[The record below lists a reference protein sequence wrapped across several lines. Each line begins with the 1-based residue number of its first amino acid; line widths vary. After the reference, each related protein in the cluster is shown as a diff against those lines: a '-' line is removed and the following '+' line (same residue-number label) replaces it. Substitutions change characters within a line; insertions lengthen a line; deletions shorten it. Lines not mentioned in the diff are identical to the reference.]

1 MILLGIQSIGL
12 EAWIPLTFLMGLMY
26 GVFSKLFSYL
36 NVKSGN
42 NFYVLLAALAVFDLI
57 RAYFPFGGF
66 PWGFPST
73 VLLTGPIDSPLF
85 FEVPLTFRNFGP
97 TGSSLL
103 LQSLPLVIAL
113 GVFSK
118 RKPKNYLKDYS
129 IFLLIIFTIFISN
142 YVVNDYQDTQLE
154 TSELNITIVQGNSPC
169 PGAKNK
175 CSNERQ
181 KIYDSHL
188 AQTQSLEGNFDLVVW
203 PESSTGFNNDP
214 GVHSRVQNDV
224 SAQALRL
231 DSYFLIGGDRP
242 VQKEYFENYGIFI
255 NREGEIVDQY
265 LKQHPVPFGEYIP
278 FRKYLDWIPP
288 LALVPRDM
296 IRGDGQK
303 IFMVNDTKISTVIS
317 FEGSF
322 QRYIR
327 NSVLDGAELVVIL
340 TNQASYYPD
349 ANFTMRMTY
358 GTVGDYNARDAV
370 HYSYYTTLRG
380 VMEKEDD
387 SDDEFVVPQKLND
400 LYDAKDYGQ
409 YANED
414 GELVVCFITNN
425 DITGGNSG
433 SPVINGKGELIG
445 CAFDGNWEAMSG
457 DIAFEDRIQRTI
469 AVDARYILFIIEKY
483 GGATN
488 IIEEMTI
495 VKTEP
500 KEEMPAQ
507 EETPEAAEKE
517 EASAN

>member
-1 MILLGIQSIGL
+1 MNAIIAGLLYFLSFPPYDFWYLIFPALYLFYYSLLSSKKSFLSGFIFGCVAYGVILLGIQSIGL

-36 NVKSGN
+36 NTKSGN

-118 RKPKNYLKDYS
+118 SKPKNYLKDYS

-142 YVVNDYQDTQLE
+142 YVVNDYQYTQLE

-169 PGAKNK
+169 PGAKNR

-224 SAQALRL
+224 STEALRL

-255 NREGEIVDQY
+255 NREGEVVDQY

-340 TNQASYYPD
+340 TNQASYGESGMSD
-349 ANFTMRMTY
+349 QFILMSRANAISNERPI
-358 GTVGDYNARDAV
+358 V
-370 HYSYYTTLRG
+370 HAAITGKSAFIDHNGKVISKTELFETTTLN
-380 VMEKEDD
+380 EKLEVRQTETPY
-387 SDDEFVVPQKLND
+387 SKYGNYLN
-400 LYDAKDYGQ
+400 
-409 YANED
+409 
-414 GELVVCFITNN
+414 
-425 DITGGNSG
+425 
-433 SPVINGKGELIG
+433 
-445 CAFDGNWEAMSG
+445 
-457 DIAFEDRIQRTI
+457 
-469 AVDARYILFIIEKY
+469 YIFIIF
-483 GGATN
+483 GALTFVRRF
-488 IIEEMTI
+488 IRP
-495 VKTEP
+495 VD
-500 KEEMPAQ
+500 
-507 EETPEAAEKE
+507 
-517 EASAN
+517 

>member
-1 MILLGIQSIGL
+1 MNAIIAGLLYFLSFPPYDFWYLIFPALYLFYYSLLSSKKSFLSGFIFGCVAYGVILLGIQSIGL

-36 NVKSGN
+36 NTKSGN

-73 VLLTGPIDSPLF
+73 VLLTGLIDSPLF
-85 FEVPLTFRNFGP
+85 FEVPLIFRNFGP

-118 RKPKNYLKDYS
+118 SKPKNYLKDYS

-142 YVVNDYQDTQLE
+142 YVVNDYQQTQLE

-169 PGAKNK
+169 PGAKNR

-181 KIYDSHL
+181 RIYDSHL

-214 GVHSRVQNDV
+214 GIHSRVQNDI
-224 SAQALRL
+224 STEALRL

-255 NREGEIVDQY
+255 NREGEVVDQY

-303 IFMVNDTKISTVIS
+303 IFIVNDTKISTVIS

-340 TNQASYYPD
+340 TNQASYGESGMSD
-349 ANFTMRMTY
+349 QFILMSRANAISNERPI
-358 GTVGDYNARDAV
+358 V
-370 HYSYYTTLRG
+370 HAAITGKSAFIDHNGKVISQTELFETTTLN
-380 VMEKEDD
+380 EKLEARQTETPY
-387 SDDEFVVPQKLND
+387 SKYGNYLN
-400 LYDAKDYGQ
+400 
-409 YANED
+409 
-414 GELVVCFITNN
+414 
-425 DITGGNSG
+425 
-433 SPVINGKGELIG
+433 
-445 CAFDGNWEAMSG
+445 
-457 DIAFEDRIQRTI
+457 
-469 AVDARYILFIIEKY
+469 YIFIIF
-483 GGATN
+483 GALTFVRRF
-488 IIEEMTI
+488 IRP
-495 VKTEP
+495 VD
-500 KEEMPAQ
+500 
-507 EETPEAAEKE
+507 
-517 EASAN
+517 

>member
-1 MILLGIQSIGL
+1 MNAIIAGLLYFLSFPPYDFWYLIFPALYLFYYSLLSSKKSFLSGFIFGCVAYGVILLGIQSIGL

-36 NVKSGN
+36 NTKSGN

-85 FEVPLTFRNFGP
+85 FEVPLIFRNFGP

-118 RKPKNYLKDYS
+118 SKPKNYLKDYS

-142 YVVNDYQDTQLE
+142 YVVNDYQHTQLE

-224 SAQALRL
+224 STEALRL

-340 TNQASYYPD
+340 TNQASYGESGMSD
-349 ANFTMRMTY
+349 QFILMSRANAISNERPI
-358 GTVGDYNARDAV
+358 V
-370 HYSYYTTLRG
+370 HAAITGKSAFIDHNGKVISKTELFETTTLN
-380 VMEKEDD
+380 EKLEARQTETPY
-387 SDDEFVVPQKLND
+387 SKYGNYLN
-400 LYDAKDYGQ
+400 
-409 YANED
+409 
-414 GELVVCFITNN
+414 
-425 DITGGNSG
+425 
-433 SPVINGKGELIG
+433 
-445 CAFDGNWEAMSG
+445 
-457 DIAFEDRIQRTI
+457 
-469 AVDARYILFIIEKY
+469 YIFIIF
-483 GGATN
+483 GALTFVRRF
-488 IIEEMTI
+488 IRP
-495 VKTEP
+495 VD
-500 KEEMPAQ
+500 
-507 EETPEAAEKE
+507 
-517 EASAN
+517 

>member
-1 MILLGIQSIGL
+1 MNAIIAGLLYFLSFPPYDFWYLIFPALYLFYYSLLSSKKSFLSGFIFGCVAYGVILLGIQSIGL

-36 NVKSGN
+36 NTKSGN

-85 FEVPLTFRNFGP
+85 FEVPLIFRNFGP

-118 RKPKNYLKDYS
+118 SKPKNYLKDYS

-142 YVVNDYQDTQLE
+142 YVFNDYQYTQLE

-169 PGAKNK
+169 PGAKNR

-224 SAQALRL
+224 STQALRL

-255 NREGEIVDQY
+255 NREGEVVDQY

-340 TNQASYYPD
+340 TNQASYGESGMSD
-349 ANFTMRMTY
+349 QFILMSRANAISNERPI
-358 GTVGDYNARDAV
+358 V
-370 HYSYYTTLRG
+370 HAAITGKSAFIDHNGKVISKTELFETTTLN
-380 VMEKEDD
+380 EKLEVRQTETPY
-387 SDDEFVVPQKLND
+387 SKYGNYLN
-400 LYDAKDYGQ
+400 
-409 YANED
+409 
-414 GELVVCFITNN
+414 
-425 DITGGNSG
+425 
-433 SPVINGKGELIG
+433 
-445 CAFDGNWEAMSG
+445 
-457 DIAFEDRIQRTI
+457 
-469 AVDARYILFIIEKY
+469 YIFIIF
-483 GGATN
+483 GALTFVRRF
-488 IIEEMTI
+488 IRP
-495 VKTEP
+495 VD
-500 KEEMPAQ
+500 
-507 EETPEAAEKE
+507 
-517 EASAN
+517 

>member
-1 MILLGIQSIGL
+1 MNAIIAGLLYFLSFPPYDFWYLIFPALYLFYYSLLSGKKSFLSGFIFGCVAYGVILLGIQSIGL

-36 NVKSGN
+36 NTKSGN

-142 YVVNDYQDTQLE
+142 YVVNDYQHTQLE

-224 SAQALRL
+224 STQALRL

-327 NSVLDGAELVVIL
+327 NSVMDGAELVVIL
-340 TNQASYYPD
+340 TNQASYGESGMSD
-349 ANFTMRMTY
+349 QFILMSRANAISNERPI
-358 GTVGDYNARDAV
+358 V
-370 HYSYYTTLRG
+370 HAAITGKSAFIDHNGKVISQTELFESTTLN
-380 VMEKEDD
+380 EKLEARQTETPY
-387 SDDEFVVPQKLND
+387 SKYGNYLN
-400 LYDAKDYGQ
+400 
-409 YANED
+409 
-414 GELVVCFITNN
+414 
-425 DITGGNSG
+425 
-433 SPVINGKGELIG
+433 
-445 CAFDGNWEAMSG
+445 
-457 DIAFEDRIQRTI
+457 
-469 AVDARYILFIIEKY
+469 YIFIIF
-483 GGATN
+483 GALTFVRRF
-488 IIEEMTI
+488 IRP
-495 VKTEP
+495 VD
-500 KEEMPAQ
+500 
-507 EETPEAAEKE
+507 
-517 EASAN
+517 

>member
-1 MILLGIQSIGL
+1 MFMNAIIAGLLYFLSFPPYDFWYLIFPALYLFYYSLLSSKKSFLSGFIFGCVAYGVILLGIQSIGL

-36 NVKSGN
+36 NTKSGN

-85 FEVPLTFRNFGP
+85 FEVPLIFRNFGP
-97 TGSSLL
+97 TGFSLL

-118 RKPKNYLKDYS
+118 SKPKNYLKDYS
-129 IFLLIIFTIFISN
+129 IFLLIIFTIFILN
-142 YVVNDYQDTQLE
+142 YVVNDYQYTQLE

-169 PGAKNK
+169 PGAKNR

-224 SAQALRL
+224 STQALRL

-255 NREGEIVDQY
+255 NRKGEVVDQY

-303 IFMVNDTKISTVIS
+303 IFMVNNTKISTVIS

-340 TNQASYYPD
+340 TNQASYGESGMSD
-349 ANFTMRMTY
+349 QFILMSRANAISNDRPI
-358 GTVGDYNARDAV
+358 V
-370 HYSYYTTLRG
+370 HAAITGKSAFIDHNGKVISKTELFETTTLN
-380 VMEKEDD
+380 EKLEVRKTETPY
-387 SDDEFVVPQKLND
+387 SKYGNYLN
-400 LYDAKDYGQ
+400 
-409 YANED
+409 
-414 GELVVCFITNN
+414 
-425 DITGGNSG
+425 
-433 SPVINGKGELIG
+433 
-445 CAFDGNWEAMSG
+445 
-457 DIAFEDRIQRTI
+457 
-469 AVDARYILFIIEKY
+469 YIFIIF
-483 GGATN
+483 GTLTFARRF
-488 IIEEMTI
+488 IRP
-495 VKTEP
+495 VD
-500 KEEMPAQ
+500 
-507 EETPEAAEKE
+507 
-517 EASAN
+517 

>member
-1 MILLGIQSIGL
+1 MNAIIAGLLYFLSFPPYDFWYLIFPALYLFYYSLLSSKKSFLSGFIFGCVAYGVILLGIQSIGL

-36 NVKSGN
+36 NTKSGN

-118 RKPKNYLKDYS
+118 SKPKNYLKDYS

-142 YVVNDYQDTQLE
+142 YVVNDYQNTQLE

-169 PGAKNK
+169 PGAKNR

-188 AQTQSLEGNFDLVVW
+188 VQTQSLEGNFDLVVW

-255 NREGEIVDQY
+255 NREGEVVDQY

-278 FRKYLDWIPP
+278 LRKYLDWIPP

-340 TNQASYYPD
+340 TNQASYGESGMSD
-349 ANFTMRMTY
+349 QFILMSRANAISNERPI
-358 GTVGDYNARDAV
+358 V
-370 HYSYYTTLRG
+370 HAAITGKSAFIDHNGKVISKSELFETTTLN
-380 VMEKEDD
+380 EKLEVRQTETPY
-387 SDDEFVVPQKLND
+387 SKYGNYLN
-400 LYDAKDYGQ
+400 
-409 YANED
+409 
-414 GELVVCFITNN
+414 
-425 DITGGNSG
+425 
-433 SPVINGKGELIG
+433 
-445 CAFDGNWEAMSG
+445 
-457 DIAFEDRIQRTI
+457 
-469 AVDARYILFIIEKY
+469 YIFIII
-483 GGATN
+483 GAITFVRRF
-488 IIEEMTI
+488 IRPID
-495 VKTEP
+495 
-500 KEEMPAQ
+500 
-507 EETPEAAEKE
+507 
-517 EASAN
+517 

>member
-1 MILLGIQSIGL
+1 MNAIIAGLLYFLSFPPYDFWYLIFPALYLFYYSLLSSKKSFLSGFIFGCVAYGVILLGIQSIGL

-36 NVKSGN
+36 NTKSGN

-118 RKPKNYLKDYS
+118 SKPKNYLKDYS

-142 YVVNDYQDTQLE
+142 YVVNDYQHTQLE

-169 PGAKNK
+169 PGAKNR

-224 SAQALRL
+224 STQALRL

-340 TNQASYYPD
+340 TNQASYGESGMSD
-349 ANFTMRMTY
+349 QFILMSRANAISNDRPI
-358 GTVGDYNARDAV
+358 V
-370 HYSYYTTLRG
+370 HAAITGKSAFIDHNGKVISKTELFETTTLN
-380 VMEKEDD
+380 EKLEVRQTETPY
-387 SDDEFVVPQKLND
+387 SKYGNYLN
-400 LYDAKDYGQ
+400 YI
-409 YANED
+409 
-414 GELVVCFITNN
+414 FIIFGALTFAR
-425 DITGGNSG
+425 
-433 SPVINGKGELIG
+433 ELI
-445 CAFDGNWEAMSG
+445 
-457 DIAFEDRIQRTI
+457 RP
-469 AVDARYILFIIEKY
+469 VD
-483 GGATN
+483 
-488 IIEEMTI
+488 
-495 VKTEP
+495 
-500 KEEMPAQ
+500 
-507 EETPEAAEKE
+507 
-517 EASAN
+517 

>member
-1 MILLGIQSIGL
+1 M
-12 EAWIPLTFLMGLMY
+12 
-26 GVFSKLFSYL
+26 
-36 NVKSGN
+36 
-42 NFYVLLAALAVFDLI
+42 
-57 RAYFPFGGF
+57 
-66 PWGFPST
+66 
-73 VLLTGPIDSPLF
+73 
-85 FEVPLTFRNFGP
+85 TFRNFGP

-118 RKPKNYLKDYS
+118 SKPKNYLKDYS

-142 YVVNDYQDTQLE
+142 YVVNDYQNTQLE

-169 PGAKNK
+169 PGAKNR

-224 SAQALRL
+224 STQALRL

-255 NREGEIVDQY
+255 NREGKVVDQY

-278 FRKYLDWIPP
+278 FRKYLEWIPP

-340 TNQASYYPD
+340 TNQASYGESGMSD
-349 ANFTMRMTY
+349 QFILMSRANAISNERPI
-358 GTVGDYNARDAV
+358 V
-370 HYSYYTTLRG
+370 HAAITGKSAFIDHNGKVISKTELFETTTLN
-380 VMEKEDD
+380 K
-387 SDDEFVVPQKLND
+387 KLEVRQTQTP
-400 LYDAKDYGQ
+400 YSKYGN
-409 YANED
+409 YLN
-414 GELVVCFITNN
+414 
-425 DITGGNSG
+425 
-433 SPVINGKGELIG
+433 
-445 CAFDGNWEAMSG
+445 
-457 DIAFEDRIQRTI
+457 
-469 AVDARYILFIIEKY
+469 YIFIIF
-483 GGATN
+483 GALTFLRRF
-488 IIEEMTI
+488 IRP
-495 VKTEP
+495 VD
-500 KEEMPAQ
+500 
-507 EETPEAAEKE
+507 
-517 EASAN
+517 

>member
-1 MILLGIQSIGL
+1 MNAIIAGLLYFLSFPPYDFWYLIFPALYLFYYSLLSSKKPFLSGFVFGCVAYGVILLGIQSIGL

-36 NVKSGN
+36 NTKSGN

-118 RKPKNYLKDYS
+118 SKPKNYLKDYS

-142 YVVNDYQDTQLE
+142 YVVNDYQYTQLE

-169 PGAKNK
+169 PGAKNR

-224 SAQALRL
+224 STQALRL

-340 TNQASYYPD
+340 TNQASYGESGMSD
-349 ANFTMRMTY
+349 QFILMSRANAISNERPI
-358 GTVGDYNARDAV
+358 V
-370 HYSYYTTLRG
+370 HAAITGKSAFIDHNGKVISKTELFETTTLN
-380 VMEKEDD
+380 EKLEVRQTETPY
-387 SDDEFVVPQKLND
+387 SKYGNYLN
-400 LYDAKDYGQ
+400 
-409 YANED
+409 
-414 GELVVCFITNN
+414 
-425 DITGGNSG
+425 
-433 SPVINGKGELIG
+433 
-445 CAFDGNWEAMSG
+445 
-457 DIAFEDRIQRTI
+457 
-469 AVDARYILFIIEKY
+469 YIFIIF
-483 GGATN
+483 GALTLVRRF
-488 IIEEMTI
+488 IRPIG
-495 VKTEP
+495 
-500 KEEMPAQ
+500 
-507 EETPEAAEKE
+507 
-517 EASAN
+517 

>member
-1 MILLGIQSIGL
+1 MNAIIAGLLYFLSFPPYDFWYLIFPALYLFYYSLLSSKKSFLSGFIFGCVAYGVILLGIQSIGL

-73 VLLTGPIDSPLF
+73 VLLTGLIDSPLF

-129 IFLLIIFTIFISN
+129 IFLLIIFTILISN
-142 YVVNDYQDTQLE
+142 YVVNDYQHTQLE

-214 GVHSRVQNDV
+214 GVHSRVQNDI
-224 SAQALRL
+224 STEALRL

-255 NREGEIVDQY
+255 NREGEVVDQY

-303 IFMVNDTKISTVIS
+303 IFIVNDTKISTVIS

-340 TNQASYYPD
+340 TNQASYGESGMSD
-349 ANFTMRMTY
+349 QFILMSRANAISNERPI
-358 GTVGDYNARDAV
+358 V
-370 HYSYYTTLRG
+370 HAAITGKSAFIDHNGKVISKTELFETTTLN
-380 VMEKEDD
+380 EKLEVRQTETPY
-387 SDDEFVVPQKLND
+387 SKYGNYLN
-400 LYDAKDYGQ
+400 
-409 YANED
+409 
-414 GELVVCFITNN
+414 
-425 DITGGNSG
+425 
-433 SPVINGKGELIG
+433 
-445 CAFDGNWEAMSG
+445 
-457 DIAFEDRIQRTI
+457 
-469 AVDARYILFIIEKY
+469 YIFIIF
-483 GGATN
+483 GALTFVRRF
-488 IIEEMTI
+488 IRP
-495 VKTEP
+495 VD
-500 KEEMPAQ
+500 
-507 EETPEAAEKE
+507 
-517 EASAN
+517 

>member
-1 MILLGIQSIGL
+1 MNAIIAGLLYFLSFPPYDFWYLIFPALYLFYYSLLSSKKSFLSGFIFGCVAYGVILLGIQSIGL

-36 NVKSGN
+36 NTKSGN

-118 RKPKNYLKDYS
+118 SKPKNYLKDYS

-142 YVVNDYQDTQLE
+142 YVVNDYQNTQLE

-169 PGAKNK
+169 PGAKNR

-188 AQTQSLEGNFDLVVW
+188 VQTQSLEGNFDLVVW

-242 VQKEYFENYGIFI
+242 VEKEYFENYGIFI

-340 TNQASYYPD
+340 TNQASYGESGMSD
-349 ANFTMRMTY
+349 QFILMSRANAISNERPI
-358 GTVGDYNARDAV
+358 V
-370 HYSYYTTLRG
+370 HAAITGKSAFIDHNGKVISKTELFETTTLN
-380 VMEKEDD
+380 EKLEVRQTETPY
-387 SDDEFVVPQKLND
+387 SKYGNYLN
-400 LYDAKDYGQ
+400 
-409 YANED
+409 
-414 GELVVCFITNN
+414 
-425 DITGGNSG
+425 
-433 SPVINGKGELIG
+433 
-445 CAFDGNWEAMSG
+445 
-457 DIAFEDRIQRTI
+457 
-469 AVDARYILFIIEKY
+469 YIFIIF
-483 GGATN
+483 GALTFVRRF
-488 IIEEMTI
+488 IRP
-495 VKTEP
+495 VD
-500 KEEMPAQ
+500 
-507 EETPEAAEKE
+507 
-517 EASAN
+517 

>member
-1 MILLGIQSIGL
+1 MNAIIAGLLYFLSFPPYDFWYLIFPALYLFYYSLLSSKKSFLSGLIFGCVAYGVILLGIQSIGL
-12 EAWIPLTFLMGLMY
+12 EAWIPLTILMGFMY

-36 NVKSGN
+36 NTKSGN
-42 NFYVLLAALAVFDLI
+42 NFYVSLAALAVFDLI

-73 VLLTGPIDSPLF
+73 VLLAGPIDSPLF
-85 FEVPLTFRNFGP
+85 FEVPLIFRNFGP

-118 RKPKNYLKDYS
+118 SKQKNYLKNYS

-142 YVVNDYQDTQLE
+142 YVVNEYQYTQLE

-169 PGAKNK
+169 PGAKNR
-175 CSNERQ
+175 CNNERQ

-188 AQTQSLEGNFDLVVW
+188 AQTQSLEGKFDLVVW

-214 GVHSRVQNDV
+214 GVHSTVQNDV
-224 SAQALRL
+224 STQALRL

-255 NREGEIVDQY
+255 NKEGEVVDQY

-278 FRKYLDWIPP
+278 FRKYLDWIPS
-288 LALVPRDM
+288 LSLVPRDM

-303 IFMVNDTKISTVIS
+303 IFMINDTKISTVIS

-340 TNQASYYPD
+340 TNQASYGESGMSD
-349 ANFTMRMTY
+349 QFILMSRANAISNERPI
-358 GTVGDYNARDAV
+358 V
-370 HYSYYTTLRG
+370 H
-380 VMEKEDD
+380 
-387 SDDEFVVPQKLND
+387 
-400 LYDAKDYGQ
+400 A
-409 YANED
+409 A
-414 GELVVCFITNN
+414 
-425 DITGGNSG
+425 ITGKSAF
-433 SPVINGKGELIG
+433 IDHNGKVISKTELFETTVLTEKLE
-445 CAFDGNWEAMSG
+445 ARRTETPYSKYGNYLN
-457 DIAFEDRIQRTI
+457 
-469 AVDARYILFIIEKY
+469 YIFIIF
-483 GGATN
+483 GAAVLAKKF
-488 IIEEMTI
+488 IR
-495 VKTEP
+495 
-500 KEEMPAQ
+500 PAD
-507 EETPEAAEKE
+507 
-517 EASAN
+517 

>member
-1 MILLGIQSIGL
+1 MFMNTILAGLLYFLSFPPYDFWYLIFPALYLFYYSLLSSKKSFLSGFFFGCVAYGVILLGIQSIGL
-12 EAWIPLTFLMGLMY
+12 EAWIPLTILMGLMY

-36 NVKSGN
+36 NTKSGN

-73 VLLTGPIDSPLF
+73 VLLTGPIDSPF
-85 FEVPLTFRNFGP
+85 FLKVPSTFSNFGP

-118 RKPKNYLKDYS
+118 SKQKNYLKDYS
-129 IFLLIIFTIFISN
+129 VFLLIIFTIIISN
-142 YVVNDYQDTQLE
+142 YVVNDYRYTQLE

-169 PGAKNK
+169 PGAKNR
-175 CSNERQ
+175 CNNERQ

-188 AQTQSLEGNFDLVVW
+188 AQTQSLEGKFDLVVW

-214 GVHSRVQNDV
+214 GVHSTVQNDV
-224 SAQALRL
+224 STQALRL

-255 NREGEIVDQY
+255 NKEGEVVDQY

-340 TNQASYYPD
+340 TNQASYGESGMSD
-349 ANFTMRMTY
+349 QFILMSRANAISNDRPI
-358 GTVGDYNARDAV
+358 V
-370 HYSYYTTLRG
+370 H
-380 VMEKEDD
+380 
-387 SDDEFVVPQKLND
+387 
-400 LYDAKDYGQ
+400 A
-409 YANED
+409 A
-414 GELVVCFITNN
+414 
-425 DITGGNSG
+425 ITGKSAF
-433 SPVINGKGELIG
+433 IDHNGKVISKTELFET
-445 CAFDGNWEAMSG
+445 AALTETLEARRTETPYSKYGNYLN
-457 DIAFEDRIQRTI
+457 
-469 AVDARYILFIIEKY
+469 YIFIIF
-483 GGATN
+483 GAAVLARKF
-488 IIEEMTI
+488 IRL
-495 VKTEP
+495 
-500 KEEMPAQ
+500 AG
-507 EETPEAAEKE
+507 
-517 EASAN
+517 

>member
-1 MILLGIQSIGL
+1 MNAIIAGLLYFLSFPPYDFWYLIFPALYLFYYSLLSSKKSFLSGFIFGCVAYGVILLGIQSIGL

-36 NVKSGN
+36 NTKSGN

-85 FEVPLTFRNFGP
+85 FEVPLAFRNFGP

-142 YVVNDYQDTQLE
+142 YVVNDYQHTQLE

-224 SAQALRL
+224 STEALRL

-340 TNQASYYPD
+340 TNQASYGESGMSD
-349 ANFTMRMTY
+349 QFILMSRANAISNERPI
-358 GTVGDYNARDAV
+358 V
-370 HYSYYTTLRG
+370 HAAITGKSAFIDHNGKVISKTELFETTTLN
-380 VMEKEDD
+380 EKLEVRQTETPY
-387 SDDEFVVPQKLND
+387 SKYGNYLN
-400 LYDAKDYGQ
+400 
-409 YANED
+409 
-414 GELVVCFITNN
+414 
-425 DITGGNSG
+425 
-433 SPVINGKGELIG
+433 
-445 CAFDGNWEAMSG
+445 
-457 DIAFEDRIQRTI
+457 
-469 AVDARYILFIIEKY
+469 YIFIIF
-483 GGATN
+483 GALTFVRRF
-488 IIEEMTI
+488 IRP
-495 VKTEP
+495 VD
-500 KEEMPAQ
+500 
-507 EETPEAAEKE
+507 
-517 EASAN
+517 

>member
-1 MILLGIQSIGL
+1 MNAIIAGLLYFLSFPPYDFWYLIFPALYLFYYSLLSSKKSFLSGFIFGCVAYGVILLGIQSIGL

-113 GVFSK
+113 GFFSK
-118 RKPKNYLKDYS
+118 SKPKNYLKDYS

-142 YVVNDYQDTQLE
+142 YVVNDYQHTQLE

-169 PGAKNK
+169 PGAKNR

-188 AQTQSLEGNFDLVVW
+188 VQTQSLEGNFDLVVW

-224 SAQALRL
+224 STEALRL

-340 TNQASYYPD
+340 TNQASYGESGMSD
-349 ANFTMRMTY
+349 QFILMSRANAISNERPI
-358 GTVGDYNARDAV
+358 V
-370 HYSYYTTLRG
+370 HAAITGKSAFIDHNGKVISKTELFETTTLN
-380 VMEKEDD
+380 EKLEVRQTETPY
-387 SDDEFVVPQKLND
+387 SKYGNYLN
-400 LYDAKDYGQ
+400 
-409 YANED
+409 
-414 GELVVCFITNN
+414 
-425 DITGGNSG
+425 
-433 SPVINGKGELIG
+433 
-445 CAFDGNWEAMSG
+445 
-457 DIAFEDRIQRTI
+457 
-469 AVDARYILFIIEKY
+469 YIFIIF
-483 GGATN
+483 GALTFARKL
-488 IIEEMTI
+488 IRP
-495 VKTEP
+495 VD
-500 KEEMPAQ
+500 
-507 EETPEAAEKE
+507 
-517 EASAN
+517 

>member
-1 MILLGIQSIGL
+1 MNAIIAGLLYFLSFPPYDFWYLIFPALYLFYYSLLSSKKSFLSGFIFGCVAYGVILLGIQSIGL

-36 NVKSGN
+36 NTKSGN

-118 RKPKNYLKDYS
+118 SKPKNYLKDYS

-142 YVVNDYQDTQLE
+142 YVVNDYQYTQLE

-214 GVHSRVQNDV
+214 GVHSRVQNDI
-224 SAQALRL
+224 STQALRL

-340 TNQASYYPD
+340 TNQASYGESGMSD
-349 ANFTMRMTY
+349 QFILMSRANAISNERPI
-358 GTVGDYNARDAV
+358 V
-370 HYSYYTTLRG
+370 HAAITGKSAFIDHNGKVISKTELFETTTLN
-380 VMEKEDD
+380 EKLEVRQTETPY
-387 SDDEFVVPQKLND
+387 SKYGNYLN
-400 LYDAKDYGQ
+400 
-409 YANED
+409 
-414 GELVVCFITNN
+414 
-425 DITGGNSG
+425 
-433 SPVINGKGELIG
+433 
-445 CAFDGNWEAMSG
+445 
-457 DIAFEDRIQRTI
+457 
-469 AVDARYILFIIEKY
+469 YIFIIF
-483 GGATN
+483 GALTFLRRF
-488 IIEEMTI
+488 IRP
-495 VKTEP
+495 VD
-500 KEEMPAQ
+500 
-507 EETPEAAEKE
+507 
-517 EASAN
+517 